1 MILLQ
6 DLRYAWRSLRRTPG
20 FTIAALLT
28 LAIGIGANAAM
39 LSVVNAVLLRKL
51 PYPTADRLVEITQ
64 YPRQGNTALSE
75 GSEGVSYPNAL
86 DYQRRTRT
94 LERVGEYRFW
104 LSSLTEA
111 GNPEAVLSAK
121 VSAGFLQLTGTP
133 PALGRD
139 VSASDDQPGGPKV
152 VIVSDRIWR
161 QRLGARPDALNGS
174 LQVDGEAYTVIGVMP
189 PAWRFPGV
197 IPSGATID
205 LRDVEIMLP
214 LQEPLVNEA
223 RGDQNLFVLG
233 LLKPGT
239 AVALAS
245 EDLDRIARELEH
257 EYPEH
262 NKGQGV
268 SVRSLQ
274 EVAVMHIRPTL
285 LVLLGAIGLVL
296 LVACANVANLILARG
311 RFREREIAV
320 RSALGASPG
329 RLTRQLLTENALLAL
344 SGGGLGLAVAWVA
357 IRGMVWLRPEN
368 LPQAA
373 SLRLDAVT
381 VAGALL
387 LSLVTAVLVGLAPVL
402 RFTRLS
408 GRAALGEGPRAGSAS
423 PGMTRARQGL
433 TIAQVAV
440 SLALLVGAGLLVRSF
455 ALLQRVELGFDPAD
469 AMTVGTLLPSSRYPT
484 PSVVKVFWRR
494 VIERLK
500 ADPDVGAVAAVN
512 VLPMSGFGNT
522 TSFDVV
528 GRAPFEPG
536 EKPDAASRFI
546 TTDYFR
552 TMGIPVVAGRSF
564 AETDDS
570 TSAWVVII
578 SRSIARKFFPQGEA
592 VGKQLRFYGRP
603 WDIVGVVGDI
613 RELGPAQAPPLMIYT
628 SMNQQSNES
637 GFVVV
642 KSRLAP
648 GVAAERIRQS
658 VLAVDNQQALI
669 NVRTMS
675 SYFETSLGQQRFMLA
690 LMVAFAMVAL
700 VLAVIGLYGVIAYMV
715 AQRTREIGIRVALGA
730 TGASIVRLV
739 LGQGL
744 MLAGIGVVVGLLGAL
759 ALSRA
764 LTGLLYGVSPQDPI
778 VYAGVSLLLLL
789 VAAAASALPARRA
802 AAVDPVTALRME

>member
-1 MILLQ
+1 MLQ

-51 PYPTADRLVEITQ
+51 PYPTADRMVVITQ
-64 YPRQGNTALSE
+64 YARRGAGSLGE
-75 GSEGVSYPNAL
+75 GTDEGVSYPNFL
-86 DYQRRTRT
+86 DYQRRQRT
-94 LERVGEYRFW
+94 FERIRLYRFW
-104 LSSLTEA
+104 LSSITDA
-111 GNPEAVLSAK
+111 GNPEAVLSVK
-121 VSAGFLQLTGTP
+121 VSADFLQLTGTP

-189 PAWRFPGV
+189 AGWQFPGV

-214 LQEPLVNEA
+214 NQEQPAEAA
-223 RGDQNLFVLG
+223 RGNQNFFALG
-233 LLKPGT
+233 MLKPGIST
-239 AVALAS
+239 SQAA
-245 EDLDRIARELEH
+245 EDLERIARELET
-257 EYPEH
+257 EYPNH
-262 NKGQGV
+262 NKGQGA

-274 EVAVMHIRPTL
+274 EVTVAHIRPTL

-311 RFREREIAV
+311 RSREREIAV

-387 LSLVTAVLVGLAPVL
+387 LSLVTAILVGLAPVI

-408 GRAALGEGPRAGSAS
+408 GRSALGEGPRTAGSS
-423 PGMTRARQGL
+423 PGMTRARQVL
-433 TIAQVAV
+433 TVAQVAV
-440 SLALLVGAGLLVRSF
+440 SLALLVGAGLLGRSF
-455 ALLQRVELGFDPAD
+455 LRLQRVELGFDPGGV
-469 AMTVGTLLPSSRYPT
+469 MTVGTMLPPGRYPS
-484 PSVVKVFWRR
+484 PSAVVSFWQR

-500 ADPDVGAVAAVN
+500 DDPEVSAVAAVN
-512 VLPMSGFGNT
+512 VLPMSGFGNSG
-522 TSFDVV
+522 SFAIL

-536 EKPDAASRFI
+536 EAPDAAVRYI
-546 TTDYFR
+546 TPDYFLVL
-552 TMGIPVVAGRSF
+552 GIRVIAGRAF
-564 AETDDS
+564 VETDDS
-570 TSAWVVII
+570 ASTPVVII
-578 SRSIARKFFPQGEA
+578 SESIARKFFPAGDA
-592 VGKQLRFYGRP
+592 LGKQLRYYGASR
-603 WDIVGVVGDI
+603 DIVGVVGDI
-613 RELGPAQAPPLMIYT
+613 LELGPTQLPPLMLYSPMT
-628 SMNQQSNES
+628 QMPNES
-637 GFVVV
+637 GFVAV

-648 GVAAERIRQS
+648 GVAAERIRQA

-675 SYFETSLGQQRFMLA
+675 SYFESSISQQRFMLA
-690 LMVAFAMVAL
+690 LMGVFAIVAL
-700 VLAVIGLYGVIAYMV
+700 ALAVIGLYGVIAYMV

-744 MLAGIGVVVGLLGAL
+744 LLAGIGVVVGLIGAL

-764 LTGLLYGVSPQDPI
+764 LTGLLYGVSAQDPM